1 MRAGGDDLPYAVE
14 GQVGCAVVQD
24 LGDHLEVL
32 GPGQRADREEAV
44 VAARREDVPVVAVQ
58 AGDTDVGDHD
68 RVRVDGLA
76 GHADA
81 EPASD
86 HRTTAVCGHDV
97 PGADGGA
104 GREPDRHTVLVLG
117 EAGDLAVEGHPAA
130 QLVEPGPQDLL
141 GAPLRHHPRGRRTA
155 SPRWSRPGRTC
166 SARRP
171 VRRPARPSRPGTRR
185 PPRGSRPGR
194 RGRRRPP
201 SCAAGSPC
209 RASRGEPGAALHDQR
224 VHPAPGEVHAE
235 GESGGAGAHDQY
247 VHVLGHDP
255 ISLTL
260 LSAMGPES
268 GLNGVKLSSVST
280 ERRTPWTAS
289 ASRTRP

>member
-32 GPGQRADREEAV
+32 GTGQRADREEAV

-58 AGDTDVGDHD
+58 AGDTDVGDQD

-81 EPASD
+81 EPAPD
-86 HRTTAVCGHDV
+86 HRTTAVGGHDV

-141 GAPLRHHPRGRRTA
+141 GAPLRHHPRGAVRRVLGGLGRVEHALLGDPFAVLPDHPDRVLTTRREDRVQDAEVVEDLHRARLDPLAARAGESPGPRSTISASTPRRARSTPRA
-155 SPRWSRPGRTC
+155 SPVGPAPTISTSTC
-166 SARRP
+166 S
-171 VRRPARPSRPGTRR
+171 VMTQ
-185 PPRGSRPGR
+185 
-194 RGRRRPP
+194 
-201 SCAAGSPC
+201 SP
-209 RASRGEPGAALHDQR
+209 
-224 VHPAPGEVHAE
+224 
-235 GESGGAGAHDQY
+235 
-247 VHVLGHDP
+247 
-255 ISLTL
+255 
-260 LSAMGPES
+260 
-268 GLNGVKLSSVST
+268 
-280 ERRTPWTAS
+280 
-289 ASRTRP
+289 